1 MSIWNKVLTGLIIVT
16 SLMFFYLAARVF
28 RTHAA
33 WRTSIATHEAAIATT
48 SAERETL
55 VEGDPSSPGV
65 RQRHIDLQRLTAA
78 RGRVW
83 KNVMHGDPE
92 AATGKV
98 RVTPQQPNAQ
108 AVIPV
113 GTQIFLFRQASER
126 DSGAY
131 LGDFKVGAVNDKE
144 WELQPTRTMI
154 DVTRMRESRGPWVLY
169 EKMPLPHPDFL
180 AESGGDQP
188 AGAAPAAAA
197 PPAPPAEDAKAVV
210 DRYAGRMINYQRLFD
225 DYYSWRA
232 AMTDTLEALRDDN
245 KAMETAIQ
253 LAQKEA
259 QQLEAEKKAFNAE
272 LQEVTRHRNE
282 IASHL
287 DAVQAKL
294 AQVEAAVADARKRN
308 QFYAAE
314 IARLQLDAIR
324 RIDERTRGVGTP
336 ITTY

>member
-1 MSIWNKVLTGLIIVT
+1 
-16 SLMFFYLAARVF
+16 
-28 RTHAA
+28 
-33 WRTSIATHEAAIATT
+33 
-48 SAERETL
+48 
-55 VEGDPSSPGV
+55 
-65 RQRHIDLQRLTAA
+65 
-78 RGRVW
+78 
-83 KNVMHGDPE
+83 
-92 AATGKV
+92 
-98 RVTPQQPNAQ
+98 
-108 AVIPV
+108 
-113 GTQIFLFRQASER
+113 
-126 DSGAY
+126 
-131 LGDFKVGAVNDKE
+131 
-144 WELQPTRTMI
+144 
-154 DVTRMRESRGPWVLY
+154 
-169 EKMPLPHPDFL
+169 
-180 AESGGDQP
+180 
-188 AGAAPAAAA
+188 
-197 PPAPPAEDAKAVV
+197 
-210 DRYAGRMINYQRLFD
+210 
-225 DYYSWRA
+225 
-232 AMTDTLEALRDDN
+232 MTDTLEALRDDN